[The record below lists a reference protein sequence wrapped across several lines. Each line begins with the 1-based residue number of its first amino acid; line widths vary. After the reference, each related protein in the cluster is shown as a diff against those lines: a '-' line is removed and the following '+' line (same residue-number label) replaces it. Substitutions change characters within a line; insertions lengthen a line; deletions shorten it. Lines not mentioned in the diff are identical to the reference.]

1 MTKINRKIQERLRA
15 GLRCFKPLL
24 KAAKERDASRAD
36 TATLALDLLSD
47 LFGFDRYSEVTS
59 EQIRHAQSGRP
70 GASSKLGRQS
80 VALDFAAAG
89 IELLI

>member
-24 KAAKERDASRAD
+24 KAAQERDASRA
-36 TATLALDLLSD
+36 ATLALDLLSD

-59 EQIRHAQSGRP
+59 ELDNREAASRGRLLNW
-70 GASSKLGRQS
+70 GANQ
-80 VALDFAAAG
+80 
-89 IELLI
+89 

>member
-47 LFGFDRYSEVTS
+47 LFGFDQLLGGDVG
-59 EQIRHAQSGRP
+59 ANPPRP
-70 GASSKLGRQS
+70 SRP
-80 VALDFAAAG
+80 AG
-89 IELLI
+89 GVF